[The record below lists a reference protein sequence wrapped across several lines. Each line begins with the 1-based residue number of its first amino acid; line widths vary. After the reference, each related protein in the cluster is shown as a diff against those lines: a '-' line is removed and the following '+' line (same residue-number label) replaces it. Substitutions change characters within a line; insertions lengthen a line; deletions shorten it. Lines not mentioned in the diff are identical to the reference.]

1 MGATH
6 RILAAALAAGAATLG
21 LAGCGGHRSSADAPL
36 VRPASTHTDTGPY
49 ADLTGRQ
56 LMDRAMTAM
65 KAAPSMTIDL
75 RTTDDNG
82 GAVHFTSALTK
93 SGLCAAAATA
103 DGDKLQV
110 IRTHSTYYLKADG
123 AFWRTQGGK
132 NGEAMARLLAGKWLK
147 MPQKQGQNFAELCD
161 LGMILDQISQ
171 GASSGTYTKG
181 GPTTAAGRPAVSVV
195 ERDTDGTTTDILVA
209 ASGTP
214 YILRAFTPDDTSN
227 SASFSGFGTS
237 PHISAPPAGQTID
250 VSAFGNPDISI

>member
-21 LAGCGGHRSSADAPL
+21 LAGCGGHDNGADAPL
-36 VRPASTHTDTGPY
+36 VRPASTHADTGPY
-49 ADLTGRQ
+49 AGLTGRQ

-65 KAAPSMTIDL
+65 RAASSMTIDL
-75 RTTDDNG
+75 RTTDDKG

-110 IRTHSTYYLKADG
+110 IRTHTSYYLKADA
-123 AFWRTQGGK
+123 AFWRDQGGK
-132 NGEAMARLLAGKWLK
+132 DGQAMAQMLAGKWLK
-147 MPQKQGQNFAELCD
+147 MPQKQGKSLAEVCD
-161 LGMILDQISQ
+161 LGLILDQISQ
-171 GASSGTYTKG
+171 GASSGTYTRG
-181 GPTTAAGRPAVSVV
+181 GTTDADGRPAVSVV
-195 ERDTDGTTTDILVA
+195 EKDDDGTTTDIIIA

-214 YILRAFTPDDTSN
+214 YILRAFTPDDSSN
-227 SASFSGFGTS
+227 SATFGGFGKA
-237 PHISAPPAGQTID
+237 PRISAPPASRTID